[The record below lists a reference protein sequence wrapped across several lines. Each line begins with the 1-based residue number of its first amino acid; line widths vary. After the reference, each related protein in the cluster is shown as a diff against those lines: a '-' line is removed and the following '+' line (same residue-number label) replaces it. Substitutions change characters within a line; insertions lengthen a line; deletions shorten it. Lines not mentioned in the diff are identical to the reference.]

1 MLASDVAV
9 SARAHEAGRPF
20 DRDPISKT
28 RLEWATGR
36 HPMGGPGQSQPPQE
50 GDPSMNQDTDANP
63 EPVSAPNG
71 QPTQWEYYRLSVDG
85 PNVEAALHELGQ
97 NGWELVAVIPE
108 SRIFYG
114 FQCFLKRA
122 VAGPGSPT
130 TERASESRRVETYVS
145 VRT

>member
-1 MLASDVAV
+1 SHL
-9 SARAHEAGRPF
+9 
-20 DRDPISKT
+20 
-28 RLEWATGR
+28 
-36 HPMGGPGQSQPPQE
+36 PQE
-50 GDPSMNQDTDANP
+50 GDPSMNQDTDTKP

-122 VAGPGSPT
+122 VAVPGSQAADRT
-130 TERASESRRVETYVS
+130 ADARRVESYVA
-145 VRT
+145 VRTNSLGRGAREADTPEGIASMTWQR